1 MIGRTGCLII
11 NPATYQAHPGLGVG
25 HVLKGVVLESK
36 HCIEP
41 GVLARAARIRVP
53 STEANLTPLRQ
64 LPHMSDTPPNPLS
77 PSDDHEAQ
85 ATLPCVMVFNANDPS
100 GAGGL
105 SADLSAMSS
114 ASAHVL
120 AVVTGSYV
128 RDTTEIHDHIPFDE
142 EAVTDQARC
151 ALEDM
156 PIQAFKVGF
165 VGNAENI
172 SAIAAIAT
180 DYTEV
185 PVITY
190 MPDLSW
196 WDEVEIDNYLDAC
209 AELLLPQ
216 TTVLVGNHSTLCRW
230 LLPDWEGDKA
240 PPPREVARA
249 AAVHGVPYTLITGFN
264 AADQFLESHLASPES
279 ILATARYER
288 FEATFSGAGDTLSAA
303 LCALIAN
310 GMDLQA
316 ACAEALTYLDQ
327 CLDAGF
333 QPGMGH
339 AVPDRMFWAHGDDEE
354 DTQQAGPDSENTLEA
369 KDFPLDST
377 KH

>member
-1 MIGRTGCLII
+1 MTHPTDTRT
-11 NPATYQAHPGLGVG
+11 PEADD
-25 HVLKGVVLESK
+25 
-36 HCIEP
+36 
-41 GVLARAARIRVP
+41 AAEQV
-53 STEANLTPLRQ
+53 S
-64 LPHMSDTPPNPLS
+64 
-77 PSDDHEAQ
+77 
-85 ATLPCVMVFNANDPS
+85 LPCVMVFNANDPS

-105 SADLSAMSS
+105 SADLTAMSS

-120 AVVTGSYV
+120 PVVTGTYV
-128 RDTTEIHDHIPFDE
+128 RDTSEVHDHIAFDE
-142 EAVTDQARC
+142 EAVADQARA

-156 PIQAFKVGF
+156 PVQAFKVGF
-165 VGNAENI
+165 VGSPENL
-172 SAIAAIAT
+172 SAIAEIAT

-185 PVITY
+185 PVIAY

-196 WDEVEIDNYLDAC
+196 WDEVDIETYHDAF

-230 LLPDWEGDKA
+230 LLPEWEGDRA
-240 PPPREVARA
+240 PNAREVARA
-249 AAVHGVPYTLITGFN
+249 AAVHGVPYTLVTGFN
-264 AADQFLESHLASPES
+264 AADQYLESHLASPETV
-279 ILATARYER
+279 LATARYER

-303 LCALIAN
+303 LTALIAGGN
-310 GMDLQA
+310 DLQA

-339 AVPDRMFWAHGDDEE
+339 AVPDRLFWAHGDDDNDPEPTE
-354 DTQQAGPDSENTLEA
+354 PDDDAPDSALDA
-369 KDFPLDST
+369 GDFPLDTT